1 MPVESI
7 GVNGLVACLKHGI
20 FEFVIGKVD
29 ACVTMQQMLNAI
41 AGVTIKRRFAWGDA
55 LGNPI
60 HDRIDFL
67 LRVTGD

>member
-1 MPVESI
+1 
-7 GVNGLVACLKHGI
+7 
-20 FEFVIGKVD
+20 
-29 ACVTMQQMLNAI
+29 MQQMLNAI
-41 AGVTIKRRFAWGDA
+41 AGVTIKRHFAWGDA